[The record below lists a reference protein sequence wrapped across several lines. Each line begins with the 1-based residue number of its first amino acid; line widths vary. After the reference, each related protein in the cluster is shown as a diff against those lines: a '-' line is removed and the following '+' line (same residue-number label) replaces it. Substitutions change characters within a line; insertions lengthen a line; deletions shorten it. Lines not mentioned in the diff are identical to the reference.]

1 MSHDTLTS
9 ASAPTLS
16 SIIDDAR
23 IDVHYQPIVA
33 VHAGRVFAYEALSR
47 GPSGT
52 PFARPVPLFQ
62 AAREA
67 GLLAS
72 LESVCRERAV
82 RDFVAEGLGERLFVN
97 VSPEVLLDPQHRSG
111 DTRRLLDALGMAPHR
126 LVIELTEQS
135 PGIDPTLMAEA
146 VRHYQAM
153 GFSIALDDLGE
164 GYAGLRLWSQIAPD
178 YVKLDRHFV
187 SGLDADRIKRRF
199 VRAIIDI
206 AHGMGSQVIA
216 EGVEREAELECLL
229 ELGADYYQ
237 GWLFAHPEP
246 HPASCR
252 PTLDAT
258 LRDVAARHRRSLETV
273 AVERLCTP
281 LAPLP
286 MSLSVAEASERFGA
300 EPHANSLAVVDG
312 RGMPVGVL
320 SRQRILALVGKR
332 FGFDL
337 YGREPVAKVMHPSPL
352 CVEASTPLE
361 RVSRKVTS
369 RERELRD
376 EDFVVT
382 EGGRYRGMGQ
392 VVNLLQLIT
401 EQRIEIARQ
410 ANPLTQLPGNAP
422 IRAALDRF
430 SRVGQG
436 FVACYL
442 DLDHFKPF
450 NDRFGYALGDRLL
463 LALAQLLGETQQPR
477 DFLGHLGGDDF
488 VLLLADAENLHARL
502 AGLQRRFHEACCDLL
517 PDEVVASAG
526 FEGQDRFGQPRFFP
540 LPRVSIAALVL
551 PAGRVPKSFGDCW
564 SRLKPI
570 AKREPLGR
578 VVVRYP
584 VQSDETGDD
593 AELRDREP
601 V

>member
-1 MSHDTLTS
+1 MSHDTLS
-9 ASAPTLS
+9 PAPVPTLS

-47 GPSGT
+47 GPKGS
-52 PFARPVPLFQ
+52 PFAQPLALFQ
-62 AAREA
+62 AARET

-72 LESVCRERAV
+72 LEAVCRERAV
-82 RDFVAEGLGERLFVN
+82 RDFVAEGLEERLFVN

-111 DTRRLLDALGMAPHR
+111 ETRRLVDALGLPPHR

-146 VRHYQAM
+146 VRHYQSM

-164 GYAGLRLWSQIAPD
+164 GYAGLRLWSEIAPD
-178 YVKLDRHFV
+178 FVKLDRHFV
-187 SGLDADRIKRRF
+187 SGLDGDRIKRRF

-237 GWLFAHPEP
+237 GWLFAHPVP
-246 HPASCR
+246 RPATCR
-252 PTLDAT
+252 PALDAA
-258 LRDVAARHRRSLETV
+258 LRGFAAGHRRSLETV
-273 AVERLCTP
+273 AVERLCSP

-286 MSLSVAEASERFGA
+286 MTLSVAGASERFGA
-300 EPHANSLAVVDG
+300 EPHANSLAVIDEQGV
-312 RGMPVGVL
+312 PVGVL

-337 YGREPVAKVMHPSPL
+337 YGRQPVAKVMHPAPL

-361 RVSRKVTS
+361 RVSRKVTG

-430 SRVGQG
+430 SHAGQG

-442 DLDHFKPF
+442 DLDNFKPF

-463 LALAQLLGETQQPR
+463 LALAQLLNEAQQTR

-488 VLLLADAENLHARL
+488 VLLLADAEGLHARL
-502 AGLQRRFHEACCDLL
+502 AGIQHRFTEACRTLL
-517 PDEVVASAG
+517 PDDVVVSDG
-526 FEGQDRFGQPRFFP
+526 FQGQDRDGQPRFFP

-551 PAGRVPKSFGDCW
+551 PKGQTPKSFGDCW

-578 VVVRYP
+578 VVVRYR
-584 VQSDETGDD
+584 
-593 AELRDREP
+593 AESS
-601 V
+601 